1 MNVKVTFN
9 SGAWLGAAILLVS
22 SVASATPKP
31 LPFTYGADT
40 TPKGSGEIE
49 QYVDL
54 VPVIGIDANGAPTRT
69 LATQFQTEFEYGLL
83 KNLELGVY
91 AAIAPSTPGFDGPA
105 LTEGNGSKQRLRWR
119 LADQGDWPIDVALY
133 LEVVEFQSEIELEWK
148 LILERRFG
156 KLRLLANAWF
166 EEEFYFDGSTEFVAN
181 PTLGATYE
189 ITPWFHPGIEGW
201 VRYDSGGDWNGGPHA
216 YLGPTMRLSFGN
228 FFWTS
233 GFYVRL
239 TDVHHKME
247 PAEDSLGPVW
257 FRTIVG
263 VGF

>member
-1 MNVKVTFN
+1 MKVNVKVTFN
-9 SGAWLGAAILLVS
+9 SVAAILLLS
-22 SVASATPKP
+22 GTAWATPKA
-31 LPFTYGADT
+31 LPFTYGVDT
-40 TPKGSGEIE
+40 NPKGSGEIE

-83 KNLELGVY
+83 KNLELGIY
-91 AAIAPSTPGFDGPA
+91 ATIAPSTPGFDGSA
-105 LTEGNGSKQRLRWR
+105 LTEGTGSKQRLRWR

-133 LEVVEFQSEIELEWK
+133 LEVVEFSSEIELEWK

-156 KLRLLANAWF
+156 KLRLIANAWF
-166 EEEFYFDGSTEFVAN
+166 EEEFYFDGKTETVAN

-189 ITPWFHPGIEGW
+189 VTPFFSPGVEGW
-201 VRYDSGGDWNGGPHA
+201 MRWDSGGDWNGGPHG
-216 YLGPTMRLSFGN
+216 YLGPTMRLNFGN

-239 TDVHHKME
+239 DDIHHKMT
-247 PAEDSLGPVW
+247 PGEDAFGPVW

>member
-1 MNVKVTFN
+1 MKVTFN
-9 SGAWLGAAILLVS
+9 SAAAATALFFMTSAAL
-22 SVASATPKP
+22 ATPKP

-40 TPKGSGEIE
+40 NPKGQGEVE

-54 VPVIGIDANGAPTRT
+54 VPVFAKDANGAAQQYV
-69 LATQFQTEFEYGLL
+69 ATQFQTEIEYGLSN
-83 KNLELGVY
+83 KVELGLY
-91 AAIAPSTPGFDGPA
+91 AAVSPSVPGFDGPA
-105 LTEGNGSKQRLRWR
+105 LTEGTGSKQRIRWR

-133 LEVVEFQSEIELEWK
+133 LEVVEFSTEIELEWK

-166 EEEFYFDGSTEFVAN
+166 EEEFYFNGVNEFVAN

-189 ITPWFHPGIEGW
+189 VTPSFSPGIEGW
-201 VRYDSGGDWNGGPHA
+201 MRFDTGGDWNGGPHG
-216 YLGPTMRLSFGN
+216 YLGPTMRVTLGS

-233 GFYVRL
+233 GVYVRL
-239 TDVHHKME
+239 DDVHHKMV
-247 PAEDSLGPVW
+247 AGEDAFGPLW

-263 VGF
+263 FGFQ